1 MKEDIKFYTSQN
13 KEAWNEA
20 VPKHQAVSKEKLDQL
35 FSESGYI
42 DITDEIFLY
51 ELKKVNVA
59 GKDIIHLCCNNGW
72 ELLSLKNMRANHCV
86 GVDISDPAIIEAQ
99 DRAKKCSIDC
109 EFICSDVYELSEKL
123 NDSFD
128 IVVLTAGCVG
138 WIPDIKKFFKIAF
151 RLLRKNGVIIIR
163 EIHPFSEMLPFD
175 DNDIENRL
183 QIIEPYFREEPIIE
197 NSSLDYIG
205 RTDYAAKTHYW
216 FVHTISSLIMAL
228 ITNGFVI
235 EHFSEHGNDIS
246 AGHKEQEKL
255 EAKIPLSYII
265 IGRKE

>member
-35 FSESGYI
+35 FSKSGYI
-42 DITDEIFLY
+42 DITDDIFLH
-51 ELKKVNVA
+51 ELKRINVA

-72 ELLSLKNMRANHCV
+72 ELLSLKNMGAKHCV
-86 GVDISDPAIIEAQ
+86 GVDISDLAIIEAQ
-99 DRAKKCSIDC
+99 DRAKKCNIDC
-109 EFICSDVYELSEKL
+109 EFICSDVYEISEKL

-175 DNDIENRL
+175 NNDIENRL
-183 QIIEPYFREEPIIE
+183 QIIEPYFRDEPIIE

-205 RTDYAAKTHYW
+205 RTDYTAKTQYW

-228 ITNGFVI
+228 IANDFVI
-235 EHFSEHGNDIS
+235 EHFSEHDNDIS
-246 AGHKEQEKL
+246 AGHKKQEKL
-255 EAKIPLSYII
+255 DAKIPLSYII
-265 IGRKE
+265 IGRK

>member
-13 KEAWNEA
+13 KEAWNEV

-35 FSESGYI
+35 FSRSGYV
-42 DITDEIFLY
+42 DIMDEIFLN
-51 ELKKVNVA
+51 ELKKINVA

-72 ELLSLKNMRANHCV
+72 ELFSLKNMGANHCV
-86 GVDISDPAIIEAQ
+86 GVDISDLAIIEAQ
-99 DRAKKCSIDC
+99 NRAKKCNIDC
-109 EFICSDVYELSEKL
+109 EFICSDVYEISEKL

-138 WIPDIKKFFKIAF
+138 WIPDIKTFFKIAF

-163 EIHPFSEMLPFD
+163 EIHPFSEILPFD
-175 DNDIENRL
+175 NNDIENRL
-183 QIIEPYFREEPIIE
+183 QIIEPYFRDEPIIE
-197 NSSLDYIG
+197 NSSLDYLG
-205 RTDYAAKTHYW
+205 GTDYTAKTQYW

-228 ITNGFVI
+228 ITNGFAI
-235 EHFSEHGNDIS
+235 EHFSEHDNDIS
-246 AGHKEQEKL
+246 AGHKKQEKL
-255 EAKIPLSYII
+255 DAKIPLSYII